1 MGFLLLGFHE
11 DIHPDVE
18 PTSLGE
24 IQVSLLCVLKSS
36 GNGLGILMYFGY
48 FDDLFWVNCGYPRTF
63 LHHFWQWNMA
73 RRKILRFP
81 EEGIQPS
88 WTYIYLQS
96 ISTPHSW
103 NCKKHG
109 EPSRHHFRMLVD
121 HYLEVQATH
130 RKRFMSRVIAS
141 PIKSPFSGALPVTNG
156 TPKVSKV
163 QCIDWTR
170 HNKPAV

>member
-63 LHHFWQWNMA
+63 LHHFWQ
-73 RRKILRFP
+73 
-81 EEGIQPS
+81 
-88 WTYIYLQS
+88 
-96 ISTPHSW
+96 
-103 NCKKHG
+103 
-109 EPSRHHFRMLVD
+109 
-121 HYLEVQATH
+121 
-130 RKRFMSRVIAS
+130 
-141 PIKSPFSGALPVTNG
+141 
-156 TPKVSKV
+156 
-163 QCIDWTR
+163 
-170 HNKPAV
+170 